1 MKKIVSLIIS
11 SLMIMAFFSSCS
23 DSKQTKTETVKSD
36 TVKTNEAETKTPQ
49 VKSGGSD
56 FAIDAINDQV
66 KGFSI
71 DGFPGG
77 SAKLSKNKDLEN
89 MKKIVALVKPIIAK
103 IPDGYVM
110 QITGHC
116 ANYESDAKQKNVS
129 ANRAAKVYSELKKA
143 GVGAKKM
150 SYKGVGSSEPIEGY
164 SDKDSKQRSV
174 SFKAVKK

>member
-1 MKKIVSLIIS
+1 MKKTLVLIIS
-11 SLMIMAFFSSCS
+11 SLMIIGFLSSCS
-23 DSKQTKTETVKSD
+23 DSKQTKTETVKSES
-36 TVKTNEAETKTPQ
+36 TETKAPQ
-49 VKSGGSD
+49 VKSGGGD

-89 MKKIVALVKPIIAK
+89 MKKIVALVKPIIAQ

-116 ANYESDAKQKNVS
+116 ANYESDSRQKNVS
-129 ANRAAKVYSELKKA
+129 KSRAAKVYNELKKA

-164 SDKDSKQRSV
+164 SDKDDKQRSV